1 MLIDYGKY
9 IWSVC
14 LGMRVIPIK
23 ELTNQCEGIKGRW
36 IPLKLHS
43 PSIGTRVN
51 EQNLFL
57 INAWQGRGRREGERG
72 GLALLWEVLRYNSF
86 AIFLAAQSSA
96 VAQELL
102 C

>member
-1 MLIDYGKY
+1 MANIFGL
-9 IWSVC
+9 
-14 LGMRVIPIK
+14 RVIPI
-23 ELTNQCEGIKGRW
+23 EVLTNQCEGIKGRW

-51 EQNLFL
+51 EQNLFSYKCL
-57 INAWQGRGRREGERG
+57 ARARKKGGEFG